1 MQPTTSN
8 MFYTNLAVHQYSLTA
23 RTSTGM
29 ANRGVESQRCSPTA
43 SCCGTRGMEASSWGV
58 ISPELW
64 RVLLG
69 GNA

>member
-8 MFYTNLAVHQYSLTA
+8 MFHTNLAVHQYSLTA

-43 SCCGTRGMEASSWGV
+43 SCCGTRGMEAPSWVV
-58 ISPELW
+58 IAPELW
-64 RVLLG
+64 RVHLG
-69 GNA
+69 GKA